1 MESSGSGV
9 ACIQARKGVDRVTA
23 AVKGYRDDPVIAR
36 TTPVLPRSE
45 VTVHVEGRSKPY
57 GLSVTEFVFPFNIC
71 QSSFGGGG
79 GGTDGNN
86 ACTLIT
92 IFVGNYFLRNVLLQ
106 K

>member
-1 MESSGSGV
+1 M
-9 ACIQARKGVDRVTA
+9 ACIQARTGVDRVTA

-36 TTPVLPRSE
+36 TTPVLPRRE
-45 VTVHVEGRSKPY
+45 VTVHVEGRSKPS
-57 GLSVTEFVFPFNIC
+57 GLSVTEFLFPFKIC
-71 QSSFGGGG
+71 QSSLGGGG

-92 IFVGNYFLRNVLLQ
+92 IFVKNYFLRNVLLQ